1 MTLLGINTAVTGK
14 MSSQGKLNWYNLVLD
29 NMIKIICSNKQPIF
43 FFLIVRNQKCAA
55 DINIFAKVSEKVN
68 EKAAPDG

>member
-1 MTLLGINTAVTGK
+1 MTLLGMNTAVTGK

-29 NMIKIICSNKQPIF
+29 NMIKIICSNKQLN

-55 DINIFAKVSEKVN
+55 DINKFAKVPEKVN
-68 EKAAPDG
+68 EKAAADG